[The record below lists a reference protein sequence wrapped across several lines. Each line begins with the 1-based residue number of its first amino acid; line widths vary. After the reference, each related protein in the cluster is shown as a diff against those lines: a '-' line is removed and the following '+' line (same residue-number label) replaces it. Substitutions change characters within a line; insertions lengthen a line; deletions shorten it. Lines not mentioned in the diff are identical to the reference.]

1 MTLSMTIFTGLSPTV
16 ALTIGASGVES
27 VPTKSVLAST
37 NSRSPGRFLL
47 YLMRASWM
55 MSPIRTFD
63 GQATSQRLQLRKY
76 LSASS

>member
-27 VPTKSVLAST
+27 VPTRSVLAST

-47 YLMRASWM
+47 YLMRA
-55 MSPIRTFD
+55 FD
-63 GQATSQRLQLRKY
+63 GQATSQRLQLRQY